1 MYRDRERADAERDV
15 ERLFKDITTG
25 ALRRKRANDYDLSDS
40 DDGGEARKRRKR
52 MQFAKMQKA
61 LFADERVKK
70 MSENPGNQAFLRT
83 LEDNASGD
91 ELDIIDIEE
100 PEPSQ
105 SQSQSQEHEPVQQK
119 EDVLVPNSQPA
130 ADRPP
135 AHQRRTKNGKKPS
148 NISEVRESLSSLL
161 DEPSVIA
168 PTQFGSDS
176 EDDGGNKENVSPPR
190 RGPVRDRIAMKRAST
205 SESSSGGRRAFVGS
219 SQGFRVPTLLRRATS
234 SSLSSNLKA
243 SSADGKKAADSMFG
257 EKIKKGAGRGT
268 GVVAGERR
276 AVVKESAGDARRREK
291 RMKGSEDRLRAARGL
306 FGGAAFE

>member
-1 MYRDRERADAERDV
+1 
-15 ERLFKDITTG
+15 
-25 ALRRKRANDYDLSDS
+25 
-40 DDGGEARKRRKR
+40 

-100 PEPSQ
+100 PESSQ
-105 SQSQSQEHEPVQQK
+105 SQSQSQSQAPAQQK
-119 EDVLVPNSQPA
+119 EDVVVPDSQPA
-130 ADRPP
+130 ANRAP
-135 AHQRRTKNGKKPS
+135 AHQRRTKNGRKPG
-148 NISEVRESLSSLL
+148 NISDVRESLSSLL

-168 PTQFGSDS
+168 PTEFGSDS
-176 EDDGGNKENVSPPR
+176 EDEGGDKENVSPRR

-205 SESSSGGRRAFVGS
+205 SESSNGGRRAFAGS
-219 SQGFRVPTLLRRATS
+219 SQGFRAPTLLRRATS
-234 SSLSSNLKA
+234 SSLASNLTA
-243 SSADGKKAADSMFG
+243 SSGDGKKKADSMFG

-276 AVVKESAGDARRREK
+276 AVAKESAGDARRRER
-291 RMKGSEDRLRAARGL
+291 RMKGAEDRLKAARGL
-306 FGGAAFE
+306 FGGVAFE